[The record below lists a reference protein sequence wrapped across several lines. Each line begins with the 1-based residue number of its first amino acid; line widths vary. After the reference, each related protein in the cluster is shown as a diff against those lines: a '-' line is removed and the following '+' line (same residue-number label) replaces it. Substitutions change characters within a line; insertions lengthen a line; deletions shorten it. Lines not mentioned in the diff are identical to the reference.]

1 MTRGEGADLPSNDT
15 PSAPTAGRRFWIN
28 TVSLDHVEGA
38 IEGGFTQADHGA
50 NTRLHRPRPGD
61 LMVFYSPRTNLHG
74 GIPVRQFTA
83 LATVTGD
90 KPYQVKLSK
99 DFQPWRLAVQ
109 FHPCTRIDARPLVD
123 QLSFVKDPSH
133 WGLPF
138 RRGLF
143 TIPQDDFSLISDRM
157 RPVGPSV
164 AP

>member
-15 PSAPTAGRRFWIN
+15 PSAPSAGRRFWIN

-61 LMVFYSPRTNLHG
+61 LMIFYSPRTNLHS

-83 LATVTGD
+83 LATVTD
-90 KPYQVKLSK
+90 NKPYRVTLSK

-164 AP
+164 TP

>member
-15 PSAPTAGRRFWIN
+15 PSAPSAGRRFWIN

-50 NTRLHRPRPGD
+50 NTRLRRPRPGD

-83 LATVTGD
+83 LATVTGN

-99 DFQPWRLAVQ
+99 DFQLLAAS
-109 FHPCTRIDARPLVD
+109 PSSSAPLHSCRRKTPGRSTL
-123 QLSFVKDPSH
+123 LSQGSKPLGAPVPPRTLH
-133 WGLPF
+133 HLP
-138 RRGLF
+138 G
-143 TIPQDDFSLISDRM
+143 
-157 RPVGPSV
+157 
-164 AP
+164 

>member
-15 PSAPTAGRRFWIN
+15 PSTPSADRRFWVN

-50 NTRLHRPRPGD
+50 NTRLHRPMPGD

-74 GIPVRQFTA
+74 GTPVRRFTA
-83 LATVTGD
+83 LATITGD
-90 KPYQVKLSK
+90 QPYQVKISK
-99 DFQPWRLAVQ
+99 DFQPWRLAVR
-109 FHPCTRIDARPLVD
+109 FHPCARVDAKPLVD
-123 QLSFVKDPSH
+123 QLSFIKDPRH

-143 TIPQDDFSLISDRM
+143 TIPQDDFSLIADRM
-157 RPVGPSV
+157 RPAGPSV